1 MILIMI
7 KIILIILLFAI
18 PLYIVLFPKRKNNF
32 KNISSNKNLSN
43 KNLSNTNLSHTNLSN
58 KNLDQ
63 HFSKSELELFKKY
76 KKFSNTIHT
85 DYGQVTICP
94 SKHIDE
100 LPQITWNGYF
110 INNLL
115 IYPKFRGQ
123 GNGIKLIKQII
134 NKGRKEG
141 KLHLISQVK
150 QKNIKAT
157 ALHDKVG
164 FKRYFTGVNDKREV
178 VIVYVYYL

>member
-43 KNLSNTNLSHTNLSN
+43 TNLSNT
-58 KNLDQ
+58 NLDQ

-134 NKGRKEG
+134 K
-141 KLHLISQVK
+141 
-150 QKNIKAT
+150 
-157 ALHDKVG
+157 
-164 FKRYFTGVNDKREV
+164 
-178 VIVYVYYL
+178 